1 MNTIWSQFL
10 VLEYEDPKPASSL
23 PPETPRNASFW
34 VFFHGEALMTS
45 IRLAHTVLQ
54 HFFYVNR
61 YKEKNDQDYFLNQ
74 NIRRRLFKE
83 VKEEGGNEAG

>member
-23 PPETPRNASFW
+23 PPTPRNASFW

-54 HFFYVNR
+54 HFFMSIDI
-61 YKEKNDQDYFLNQ
+61 KKQMIKIIF
-74 NIRRRLFKE
+74 
-83 VKEEGGNEAG
+83 